1 MTGEK
6 KERRKW
12 RPWLLASLGA
22 MLLILGAWWLWGGP
36 RLWTELSFRL
46 WQDRYAAA
54 AEAALAG
61 DPWRD
66 VPGVRALNVWPK
78 DGAEDVLIADFALG
92 SWGMGSSTSYW
103 GVCTTTDGRPAGFQ
117 GMDMT
122 LTEEAPGVFSW
133 REAEG
138 DNAYQTWELDEGW
151 YGYLMK
157 F

>member
-12 RPWLLASLGA
+12 KPWLLAFLGA
-22 MLLILGAWWLWGGP
+22 VLLILGAWWLLGGS

-61 DPWRD
+61 DPW
-66 VPGVRALNVWPK
+66 
-78 DGAEDVLIADFALG
+78 EDVHGVWSLNTRTWAGEIRVADFALG
-92 SWGMGSSTSYW
+92 GWGMGSSTSYW
-103 GVCTTTDGRPAGFQ
+103 GIYCTIDGRPAGFQ
-117 GMDMT
+117 GTGMA

-133 REAEG
+133 QEAEG

>member
-6 KERRKW
+6 QGWRKW
-12 RPWLLASLGA
+12 RPWLLAGLGA
-22 MLLILGAWWLWGGP
+22 GLLILGAWWLLGGP

-46 WQDRYAAA
+46 WQDQYAVT

-61 DPWRD
+61 EPWQD
-66 VPGVRALNVWPK
+66 VPGVRSLNVWPK
-78 DGAEDVLIADFALG
+78 AGEEDVLIVDFALG

-103 GVCTTTDGRPAGFQ
+103 GVCTTTGGRPAGWQ
-117 GMDMT
+117 GTDVA
-122 LTEEAPGVFSW
+122 LTEDAPGVFSW

-138 DNAYQTWELDEGW
+138 DNAYQTWELAPGW
-151 YGYLMK
+151 YGYLME

>member
-12 RPWLLASLGA
+12 WPWLLASLGA
-22 MLLILGAWWLWGGP
+22 VLLILGAWWLWGGP
-36 RLWTELSFRL
+36 RLWTEFSFRL
-46 WQDRYAAA
+46 WQDRYAVT

-61 DPWRD
+61 KPWRD
-66 VPGVRALNVWPK
+66 VPGVRSLNVWPK
-78 DGAEDVLIADFALG
+78 AGEEDVLIADFALG
-92 SWGMGSSTSYW
+92 GWGIGSSTSYW

>member
-1 MTGEK
+1 MAK
-6 KERRKW
+6 KRW
-12 RPWLLASLGA
+12 VLGSAGAALILLLALG
-22 MLLILGAWWLWGGP
+22 ICWLRGGP
-36 RLWTELSFRL
+36 RLWTQRQFVAHR
-46 WQDRYAAA
+46 AAFEET
-54 AEAALAG
+54 AEAAVTG
-61 DPWRD
+61 EPWEN
-66 VPGVRALNVWPK
+66 VPGVWSLNVWPK
-78 DGAEDVLIADFALG
+78 AGAEEVLVADFALG

-103 GVCTTTDGRPAGFQ
+103 GVCTTTDGQPAGFQ

>member
-12 RPWLLASLGA
+12 KPWLLAFLGA
-22 MLLILGAWWLWGGP
+22 VLLILGAWWLLGGS

-61 DPWRD
+61 EPWRD
-66 VPGVRALNVWPK
+66 VPGVRSLNTRTWAGEIRV
-78 DGAEDVLIADFALG
+78 ADFALG
-92 SWGMGSSTSYW
+92 GWGMGSATSYW
-103 GVCTTTDGRPAGFQ
+103 GIYCTIDGRPAGFQ
-117 GMDMT
+117 GTGMA

>member
-1 MTGEK
+1 MRK
-6 KERRKW
+6 KW
-12 RPWLLASLGA
+12 WAWALAAVAAAGLVALLA
-22 MLLILGAWWLWGGP
+22 GGP
-36 RLWTELSFRL
+36 KLWTELSFRL

-61 DPWRD
+61 EPWRD
-66 VPGVRALNVWPK
+66 VPGVRSLNTRTWAGEIRV
-78 DGAEDVLIADFALG
+78 ADFALG
-92 SWGMGSSTSYW
+92 GWGMGSSTSYW
-103 GVCTTTDGRPAGFQ
+103 GIYCTIDGRPAGFQ
-117 GMDMT
+117 GTGMA